1 MNLLAERLKN
11 IDDPGRFYK
20 RSTENKPFFIKN
32 QLFTVQ
38 KRVNASKDSYYY
50 GLPKK
55 DEDSIINN
63 IFISQELLSL
73 RGKLSWK
80 NIFLDLKKFS
90 IQNNF
95 WYKKKF
101 QHKKNL
107 NAKKV
112 WTLKKSEL
120 AKNWSIIYIFLDG
133 IEFDNE
139 KIYPKLWK
147 GRWNKRDLFF
157 PRKEILHN

>member
-20 RSTENKPFFIKN
+20 RSTENKPLFIKN

-63 IFISQELLSL
+63 IFIRQELLSL

-95 WYKKKF
+95 
-101 QHKKNL
+101 
-107 NAKKV
+107 
-112 WTLKKSEL
+112 
-120 AKNWSIIYIFLDG
+120 
-133 IEFDNE
+133 
-139 KIYPKLWK
+139 
-147 GRWNKRDLFF
+147 
-157 PRKEILHN
+157 